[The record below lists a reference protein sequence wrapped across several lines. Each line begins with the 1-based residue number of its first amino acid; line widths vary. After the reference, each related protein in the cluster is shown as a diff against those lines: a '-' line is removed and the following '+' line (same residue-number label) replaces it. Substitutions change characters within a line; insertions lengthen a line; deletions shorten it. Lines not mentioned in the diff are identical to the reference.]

1 MNQSQLQELLADQTE
16 GATSPITELLE
27 PLMPIL
33 SLLLVVGVV
42 LTIVIIVFFIVNI
55 VQKQR
60 QHNAIMRIDKNVQRL
75 VDAKLP
81 DQSQI
86 NLADTRQTPPDAS

>member
-1 MNQSQLQELLADQTE
+1 MNQSELQQLLSNQSQDSGSLME
-16 GATSPITELLE
+16 GMLE
-27 PLMPIL
+27 PLMPML
-33 SLLLVVGVV
+33 TLLFTIGTI
-42 LTIVIIVFFIVNI
+42 LTIIIVILFIVSI

-81 DQSQI
+81 AQPQER
-86 NLADTRQTPPDAS
+86 DTTA